1 VADRVTPNGRPIGR
15 RGSGLDV
22 GELPG
27 GTEAARDLF
36 DYLRVGGTEH
46 RSTPNMTIIKLPG
59 DAGFLTFR
67 HRSHS
72 GDTAIDVNVPGVR
85 LKLHFPGEHNGPPG
99 TR

>member
-15 RGSGLDV
+15 HGSGLDV
-22 GELPG
+22 RELPG